1 MNKNTLFKKIKI
13 KVNIM
18 KKLMFLELVLSCINW
33 LQEADIHLIVKRR
46 TEAQFEK
53 TFSMAN

>member
-1 MNKNTLFKKIKI
+1 
-13 KVNIM
+13 M